1 MNVRSSYNLRDI
13 RNQINRQ
20 TVKRLVPAWSYSM
33 ISNHGEESRALIKDG
48 VMYVT
53 SHDKTVAV
61 DALTGKE
68 IRKTLIEYAPEGQE
82 LSAAASSTA
91 APRAKPNL
99 DLAHPLHQSTSGG
112 QSSL

>member
-1 MNVRSSYNLRDI
+1 M
-13 RNQINRQ
+13 
-20 TVKRLVPAWSYSM
+20 T
-33 ISNHGEESRALIKDG
+33 SNHGEESQALIKDG
-48 VMYVT
+48 VIYVT
-53 SHDKTVAV
+53 SHDKAV

-68 IRKTLIEYAPEGQE
+68 IWKTLIEYAPEGQE